1 MTERVLLVDDEE
13 EFVETLAERMRN
25 RGMDVATSNTGG
37 EALDLIDKES
47 YDVVVLDLKM
57 PGMDGLEALARIKK
71 RRPEIQVVLLTG
83 HATVEKG
90 VEAMKR
96 GALEFL
102 EKPVDLS
109 KLSEIIHQA
118 KAEKMT
124 KILNWAVKAG
134 YKPDMPPPK
143 PVFGN

>member
-1 MTERVLLVDDEE
+1 MTEKVLLVDDEE

-37 EALDLIDKES
+37 DALDLIDREP
-47 YDVVVLDLKM
+47 YDVVILDLQM
-57 PGMDGLEALARIKK
+57 PGMDGLEALARIK
-71 RRPEIQVVLLTG
+71 RRQPDIQVVLLTG

-102 EKPVDLS
+102 EKPVDLTTLAEVIR
-109 KLSEIIHQA
+109 KA
-118 KAEKMT
+118 KAEKM
-124 KILNWAVKAG
+124 ILVEQDTEERIREILKEKSW
-134 YKPDMPPPK
+134 
-143 PVFGN
+143 